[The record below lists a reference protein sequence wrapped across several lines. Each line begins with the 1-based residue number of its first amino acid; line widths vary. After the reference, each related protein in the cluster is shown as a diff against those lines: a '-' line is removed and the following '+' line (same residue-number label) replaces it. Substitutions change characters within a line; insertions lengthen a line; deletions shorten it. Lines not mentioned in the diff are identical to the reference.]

1 MKKFYLIIFLV
12 IFVSSVFGQNYATF
26 TQAGPVKFP
35 ANPSVQTTG
44 MGRVSQLVYHPTD
57 SNILFAVSAS
67 GGVFKT
73 SNEGISWR
81 PISDFLPQTSCAS
94 LVINPLKPDVMFLG
108 TGDANYNGGGMGVW
122 KTNDGGSSWNQTTTG
137 LGNKLV
143 SYIAY
148 TPNDTNTLIAACSDG
163 IYKSTN
169 AGSSWVKKT
178 TVNGS
183 YRALNY
189 RPASNNI
196 IYSATDAYFYRSY
209 DNGETWIQSTLNA
222 SIACA
227 GIKIAVCPSDTSRLY
242 CIVWKNGAT
251 SPFGG
256 VYKSTNNGANFTLQS
271 DTPNILG
278 YSGNGTSMDGQGSY
292 NLGIIA
298 DPTNADIIYLAGINV
313 WKSTNQ
319 GLAFT
324 LSSSWGYGVHA
335 DKHGFIFSPYNS
347 NKLYIHHDGGLD
359 RTIDGGATWTTFED
373 GLSASEFY
381 RMGSSPLYN
390 DYVIGGLQDNGLDV
404 GTDKKFSTV
413 RGGDWGGDFVF
424 DAFDSSLLYENGGL
438 KRNIISHTTSG
449 INGQGGIYGIQPRD
463 SNTLFEITT
472 QVFRTKNLRANP
484 SSNVAWSQISSM
496 TGNTGPRCI
505 SYSKASAGTLYVAFN
520 SQSFYRSD
528 NANDASPSFTKLTS
542 FPYNSGEQIRQIE
555 TYDFDSNIVYVLTT
569 SSRILRSNDKGGSW
583 VSINRNLPAN
593 TIIKFLLNQKV
604 TDSSMYACTAFAVY
618 YRNRFISNW
627 VNFSQG
633 LPTVAQISD
642 MEIVSDATIKGRLH
656 ISTYGRGIWQ
666 TDLYKSAITLPVADF
681 SVQSS
686 SSQPCS
692 NSIIVV
698 DNSTCSPTSRKWQ
711 VSPATGWVYIN
722 GTDSF
727 SSRAEIRFNTSGMY
741 FISLTVFNNKGTD
754 TKTVNYNYS
763 TLSTPPGCITTTT
776 NLGGYT
782 IGVYR
787 FEFNTINNGSG
798 TGNTS
803 YEDFSCSA
811 NTIVRAGAT
820 YTAWVTN
827 GNAYNENAK
836 IYIDYNGNGVF
847 TDANE
852 LVGTITSGLGRRSC
866 SVSILLNP
874 PQLNKFLRM
883 RVVSD
888 YNTVNASCGTLNYGQ
903 SEDYAIW
910 IDKTKPTVAINIPKP
925 TVGNSFNAIFTT
937 SEVVTGFDVSDISLS
952 NATLS
957 NFTQNDIYSYSARI
971 TPISN
976 AMVVVGINVNGFSDL
991 AGNTNN
997 AFSDSTLFFLGIK
1010 TFTFTG
1016 ISVKDTITQT
1026 LVGGS
1031 ITCYVPFGTVLDS
1044 LIASFT
1050 NNDSA
1055 NAYIGATTQTSTISK
1070 NNFKNTITYT
1080 IKSVDNSLN
1089 KTYTVNVVVNK
1100 NMECKLLTYGIL
1112 SPLVNGNITHT
1123 AAGGTVD
1130 IALPFGSAL
1139 LNLTSL
1145 FTVSDSAKAY
1155 IGSTLQ
1161 NSGTSV
1167 NNFTT
1172 TVTYIIIAQDTNYK
1186 KTYAINIS
1194 FGKSKSCDLLTYAFQ
1209 SPAVTGTIT
1218 PNATGGTVSLTVPF
1232 GTTLTAIKALFTISD
1247 SAKIYNGA
1255 VIQVSGVTSNNF
1267 SSTLTYKIIAQDTNY
1282 SKTYTVSVI
1291 VSANTESDLLTY
1303 DIVTPASTGIISTN
1317 ANGGIVD
1324 ITVPFATNISN
1335 LIGQFTISSQA
1346 TAIINNFTQQ
1356 PGVTANNFSDTVLL
1370 VVKSQDGLHSKFYKI
1385 TVHITPNS
1393 QCDLLT
1399 YKFNT
1404 PNSIGVI
1411 TPSFNGGSVALMV
1424 PFSTNLTNL
1433 VADFT
1438 TSDLASATVNSI
1450 VQVRNGSTNDFTNP
1464 VNYLIKAQ
1472 NLINTKTYVVTVTR
1486 ATGIDALERNGNWI
1500 VFPNPAQ
1507 NLLNLENLQS
1517 TINDIDYNIIDV
1529 TGRVVLLGSFKEKKA
1544 TIDIS
1549 ELAVGVYSIQIFTE
1563 QGTAKISFVKN

>member
-1 MKKFYLIIFLV
+1 MKNIYLFLFNL

-44 MGRVSQLVYHPTD
+44 MGRVSQIIYHPTD

-73 SNEGISWR
+73 SNEGISWK
-81 PISDFLPQTSCAS
+81 PISDFLPQTACAS
-94 LVINPLKPDVMFLG
+94 LAINPLKPNVMFLG
-108 TGDANYNGGGMGVW
+108 TGDANYNGGGFGVW
-122 KTNDGGSSWNQTTTG
+122 KTNDGGSSWTQTTNG
-137 LGNKLV
+137 IGNKLV
-143 SYIAY
+143 SYILY
-148 TPNDTNTLIAACSDG
+148 TPNDTNTLIAACYDG
-163 IYKSTN
+163 IYKSTD
-169 AGSSWVKKT
+169 AGASWVKKT

-183 YRALNY
+183 YRALHY

-222 SIACA
+222 GITCA

-242 CIVWKNGAT
+242 CIVWKNGGT

-256 VYKSTNNGANFTLQS
+256 VYKSTNNGTSFTLQS

-319 GLAFT
+319 GVAFT

-335 DKHGFIFSPYNS
+335 DKHGFIFSPYNP
-347 NKLYIHHDGGLD
+347 NKLYIYHDGGLD
-359 RTIDGGATWTTFED
+359 RTTNGGTTWTTFED

-381 RMGSSPLYN
+381 KLGSSPLYN

-438 KRNIISHTTSG
+438 KRNIISHATSN
-449 INGQGGIYGIQPRD
+449 INGQGGIYGINPRD

-484 SSNVAWSQISSM
+484 STNVAWSQISSM

-505 SYSKASAGTLYVAFN
+505 SYSKASSGTLYVAFN
-520 SQSFYRSD
+520 SQSFYRTD
-528 NANDASPSFTKLTS
+528 NANSVSPSFTKLTS

-555 TYDFDSNIVYVLTT
+555 TYDYDSNLVYVLTT
-569 SSRILRSNDKGGSW
+569 NSRILRSNDKGINW
-583 VSINRNLPAN
+583 VSLNKNLPST
-593 TIIKFLLNQKV
+593 TIIKFLVNQKV

-618 YRNRFISNW
+618 YRNRFIGNW

-666 TDLYKSAITLPVADF
+666 TDLYKSAITVPVADF

-711 VSPATGWVYIN
+711 VSPATGWTYIN
-722 GTDSF
+722 GTDSL
-727 SSRAEIRFNTSGMY
+727 SSRAEIRFNTAGIY
-741 FISLTVFNNKGTD
+741 FISLTVFNNKGSD

-763 TLSTPPGCITTTT
+763 ALAIPPGCVTTTT
-776 NLGGYT
+776 NLGGYS

-787 FEFNTINNGSG
+787 FEFNTINNASS

-803 YEDFSCSA
+803 YEDFSCAA

-827 GNAYNENAK
+827 GNSYGENAK

-852 LVGTITSGLGRRSC
+852 LVGTITNGLGRRFC

-888 YNTVNASCGTLNYGQ
+888 YNTVNASCGTLSYGQ

-910 IDKTKPTVAINIPKP
+910 IDKTKPTISINIPKP
-925 TVGNSFNAIFTT
+925 TVGNSFDATFTT
-937 SEVVTGFDVSDISLS
+937 SEVVTGFDANDINLS
-952 NATLS
+952 NASLS
-957 NFTQNDIYSYSARI
+957 NFTQNDIYNYSARI
-971 TPISN
+971 TPINN
-976 AMVVVGINVNGFSDL
+976 AMVVIGINVNGFSDL

-1010 TFTFTG
+1010 TFTIPG
-1016 ISVKDTITQT
+1016 ISLKDTITQT
-1026 LVGGS
+1026 PTGGS

-1044 LIASFT
+1044 LAASFT
-1050 NNDSA
+1050 TNDSA
-1055 NAYIGATTQTSTISK
+1055 NAYIGATAQTSTITK
-1070 NNFKNTITYT
+1070 NNYKNTITYT
-1080 IKSVDNSLN
+1080 IKSVDNSLS
-1089 KTYTVNVVVNK
+1089 KTYTVNVIVNK
-1100 NMECKLLTYGIL
+1100 NTECKLLTYGIL
-1112 SPLVNGNITHT
+1112 NPSVSGNITQT
-1123 AAGGTVD
+1123 ATGGSVD
-1130 IALPFGSAL
+1130 ITLPFGASL

-1172 TVTYIIIAQDTNYK
+1172 TVTYTIIAQDTNYK
-1186 KTYAINIS
+1186 KTYTINIS

-1209 SPAVTGTIT
+1209 SPAVSGTIT
-1218 PNATGGTVSLTVPF
+1218 PNATGGTVALTVPF
-1232 GTTLTAIKALFTISD
+1232 GTSLNNIKALFTISD
-1247 SAKIYNGA
+1247 SAKIYIGTVA
-1255 VIQVSGVTSNNF
+1255 QITGVTSNDF
-1267 SSTLTYKIIAQDTNY
+1267 STTVAYKIIAQDTIY
-1282 SKTYTVSVI
+1282 SKIYLVSVT
-1291 VSANTESDLLTY
+1291 VAANTASDLLTY
-1303 DIVTPASTGIISTN
+1303 DIVTPASTGIITSTST
-1317 ANGGIVD
+1317 GGFVD
-1324 ITVPFATNISN
+1324 ITVPFATNITN
-1335 LIGQFTISSQA
+1335 LIGQFTVSSQA
-1346 TAIINNFTQQ
+1346 TAIINNIAQQ
-1356 PGVTANNFSDTVLL
+1356 SGVTANNFSDTVLL

-1385 TVHITPNS
+1385 KVHITPGAL
-1393 QCDLLT
+1393 CDLLT

-1411 TPSFNGGSVALMV
+1411 TPSFNGGTVALTV

-1438 TSDLASATVNSI
+1438 LSDSASATVNSI
-1450 VQVRNGSTNDFTNP
+1450 VQVRNGSANDFTNP

-1472 NLINTKTYVVTVTR
+1472 NAINTKTYVVTVTR
-1486 ATGIDALERNGNWI
+1486 ATGINALEQHGYWTLY
-1500 VFPNPAQ
+1500 PNPAQ
-1507 NLLNLENLQS
+1507 NLLTLENFQNQFS
-1517 TINDIDYNIIDV
+1517 EIDYNIIDV
-1529 TGRVVLLGSFKEKKA
+1529 TGRVVLLGSVNEKKV

-1549 ELAVGVYSIQIFTE
+1549 ALAVGVYSIQIFTE
-1563 QGTAKISFVKN
+1563 QGITKISFVKN